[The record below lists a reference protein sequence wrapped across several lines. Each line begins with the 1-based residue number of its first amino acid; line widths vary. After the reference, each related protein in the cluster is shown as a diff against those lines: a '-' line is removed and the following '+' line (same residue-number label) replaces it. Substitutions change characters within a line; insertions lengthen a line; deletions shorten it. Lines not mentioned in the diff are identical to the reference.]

1 MAAVGWF
8 RDLVID
14 ADDMDALADFWCAVL
29 GVKVAER
36 YDDFLALEMDKG
48 GCYFGIQP
56 VSKERGSDVPA
67 RGLRVRPDVEVEDL
81 DVATQQIEELGG
93 TLVKVVHEAAGDT
106 HHLMADPEGNE
117 FCIVKPPP
125 YPLGSAPGT

>member
-1 MAAVGWF
+1 MSAVGWF

-14 ADDMDALADFWCAVL
+14 AEDMNAVAEFWCGVL
-29 GVKVAER
+29 GVSVAER

-48 GCYFGIQP
+48 GCYVGVQP
-56 VSKERGSDVPA
+56 TSAERGSDAPR
-67 RGLRVRPDVEVEDL
+67 RGVRIRPDIEVEDL
-81 DVATQQIEELGG
+81 DVATQRIEELGG
-93 TLVKVVHEAAGDT
+93 RLIKVVHETEGDT

-125 YPLGSAPGT
+125 FPLGQRPGS